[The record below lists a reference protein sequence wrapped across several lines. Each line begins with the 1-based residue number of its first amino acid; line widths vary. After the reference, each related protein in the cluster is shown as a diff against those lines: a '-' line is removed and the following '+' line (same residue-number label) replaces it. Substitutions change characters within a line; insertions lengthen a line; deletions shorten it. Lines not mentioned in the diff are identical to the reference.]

1 MDRGI
6 RGRTGRT
13 AVAVAAVALVVAAC
27 GGPDPDGEGQAE
39 DQTVTWSDSDGFS
52 VPSAEAGPADT
63 EGKAPGGFEQ
73 TGFGAALAAA
83 HYSVALDTA
92 SDSEFGAVL
101 NEVTVDDDGR
111 KQWAAARAGLKFG
124 QPQADRIPTLEAWV
138 STPPDPIQQAQVH
151 LYWRQYDGSLTEQR
165 RQMMWDG
172 DDWRLQLPHSPQS
185 PELRAV
191 EAPPENAT
199 AFDPPA

>member
-1 MDRGI
+1 MASGI
-6 RGRTGRT
+6 NGKTSRA
-13 AVAVAAVALVVAAC
+13 AVVVAAAALVVAAC
-27 GGPDPDGEGQAE
+27 GGPDPDGTAQAE
-39 DQTVTWSDSDGFS
+39 DQTVTWSDSGGFS
-52 VPSAEAGPADT
+52 VPSAEAGPTDT
-63 EGKAPGGFEQ
+63 EGQAPGGFEQ
-73 TGFGAALAAA
+73 SGFGAALAAA

-92 SDSEFGAVL
+92 GDSDFGAVL

-111 KQWAAARAGLKFG
+111 KQWAAARAGLKLG
-124 QPQADRIPTLEAWV
+124 KPAADRVPTLEAWV
-138 STPPDPIQQAQVH
+138 VEPADPIQQAQVH
-151 LYWRQYDGSLTEQR
+151 LYWRQYDGSMTEQR

-172 DDWRLQLPHSPQS
+172 EDWRLQLPNNPQT